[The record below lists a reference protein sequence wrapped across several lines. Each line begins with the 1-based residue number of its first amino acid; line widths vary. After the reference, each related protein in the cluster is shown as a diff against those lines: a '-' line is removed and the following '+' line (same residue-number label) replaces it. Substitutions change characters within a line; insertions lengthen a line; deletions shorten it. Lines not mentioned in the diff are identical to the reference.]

1 MKNRFDIHCHVFNKD
16 IISRRII
23 ISAIYELAEALEI
36 KFDPNKSS
44 QKEDRERFLTKLRRI
59 ANFLRIGFK
68 KSSLKVFE
76 ILKRNYPDEN
86 FIFTPLM
93 FDLKYCFKEE
103 YDTNPETL
111 IKNSFQKQNEFDI
124 LIAKVKELEEHI
136 HKNQKLL
143 STKRSKISADANLRK
158 INFLVN
164 RLKNERKHLFF
175 SHLTL
180 KNDIGSFEDQIGQII
195 AVKNKYPENV
205 FPFFVVDP
213 RRPAIL
219 ELMKTFVGKGK
230 PFYGVKLYTP
240 NGYSPTDPVLFGK
253 NKDDDCVYKYCA
265 CNDIPIT
272 VHNSAEGFSNFVD
285 KVQVKGF
292 ICICKDKDG
301 KRETELVNTD
311 TLPGHWVYFKTN
323 ILSGKKAVKE
333 RALTLNY
340 PLLWE
345 KVLNRFPNLRLNL
358 AHFGAGDEL
367 WTKEIFRLLNETK
380 SDGSLLYPN
389 LYTDFSC
396 FEAEEIRKIK
406 TQYFDTASEKIKT
419 KFLYGSDFYL
429 NMLYVNSMKK
439 YYKNFTQI
447 FSSKDFDTIS
457 IKNSKRFL
465 NFK

>member
-23 ISAIYELAEALEI
+23 ISALYELSEALEI
-36 KFDPNKSS
+36 KYDPNKSS

-76 ILKRNYPDEN
+76 TLKKAYPDEN

-93 FDLKYCFKEE
+93 FDLKYCFQEE
-103 YDTNPETL
+103 YDTKPETL

-124 LIAKVKELEEHI
+124 LITKVKNLEDHI
-136 HKNQKLL
+136 HENQKLL
-143 STKRSKISADANLRK
+143 STKRSKISADANFRK
-158 INFLVN
+158 INFLIN
-164 RLKNERKHLFF
+164 RLKNERKHRFF

-180 KNDIGSFEDQIGQII
+180 KNDIGNFEEQIDQMIVI
-195 AVKNKYPENV
+195 KKKYPKNV

-213 RRPAIL
+213 RRPGIL
-219 ELMKTFVGKGK
+219 ELMKIFVGQDK
-230 PFYGVKLYTP
+230 PFYGIKLYTP
-240 NGYSPTDPVLFGK
+240 NGYSPADPVLFGK
-253 NKDDDCVYKYCA
+253 DKNDDCVYKYCID
-265 CNDIPIT
+265 NDIPIT
-272 VHNSAEGFSNFVD
+272 VHNSAVGFSNFVD

-292 ICICKDKDG
+292 ICKD
-301 KRETELVNTD
+301 RELVNTD

-323 ILSGKKAVKE
+323 ILHGKEAIKE

-345 KVLNRFPNLRLNL
+345 LVLERYNNLRLNL
-358 AHFGAGDEL
+358 AHFGTEDEI
-367 WTKEIFRLLNETK
+367 WTKEIYRLLNEEK
-380 SDGSLLYPN
+380 SGGGLLYPN

-396 FEAEEIRKIK
+396 FEADEIKQIK
-406 TQYFDTASEKIKT
+406 TKYFDDASEKVKA

-429 NMLYVNSMKK
+429 NMLSTNSMKK
-439 YYKNFTQI
+439 YYKNFTEE
-447 FSSKDFDTIS
+447 FSSKDFDIIS
-457 IKNSKRFL
+457 IKNPKQFL
-465 NFK
+465 KFK